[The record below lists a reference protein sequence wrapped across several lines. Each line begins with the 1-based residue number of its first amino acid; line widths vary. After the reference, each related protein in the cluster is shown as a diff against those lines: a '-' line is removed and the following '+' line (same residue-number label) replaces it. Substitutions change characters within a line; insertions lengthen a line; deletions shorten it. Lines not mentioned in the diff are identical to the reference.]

1 MSAVPC
7 WIVLGAQ
14 FPPNGG
20 TAPLP
25 RIPAAA
31 KRSGYLVKAVGLVAV
46 AVVSGL
52 LWWAVRHDSGQA
64 GVASPAVPKEFAFAL
79 ANGPVVSA
87 GCAANSTGEV
97 RTWFTQH
104 PCQRLARALYNTVYG
119 NSRVV
124 VAVAVVNTASPADA
138 AALKSIADRDGTGN
152 VNDLIK
158 DGTAHLQDAPKRL
171 AAGKYGSKTDGN
183 QVTIVLSAFSDDH
196 SDDTTLKRVDAEAL
210 GLSAQLG

>member
-1 MSAVPC
+1 MV
-7 WIVLGAQ
+7 GAQ

-25 RIPAAA
+25 RIPAAP
-31 KRSGYLVKAVGLVAV
+31 KRTGYLLKALALVAV

-52 LWWAVRHDSGQA
+52 LWWLVRHDSEPA
-64 GVASPAVPKEFAFAL
+64 GVASPAVRKEFTFAM
-79 ANGPVVSA
+79 AEGPVVSTN
-87 GCAANSTGEV
+87 CAANSTGEV

-104 PCQRLARALYNTVYG
+104 PCQRLARALYNTAYG

-124 VAVAVVNTASPADA
+124 VAIAVVTTASPGDA

-152 VNDLIK
+152 IKDLIK

-196 SDDTTLKRVDAEAL
+196 PDDATLKRVDAEAL
-210 GLSAQLG
+210 ALSSQLG